1 MYRFCLNEKTRED
14 KIYKEIKKRRFNY
27 IYPKISLNLEIQCWG
42 EVKKPGTYL
51 LEKKPTEEYIALNET
66 YNNTEVK
73 TWKCSSPQRQSPIN
87 ILGDSC
93 VFTHDVYSY
102 IHIYFCVF
110 FKAWDLLYILTHDL
124 LFSLLLCCG
133 GLTHMC
139 VNHWIC
145 QVLCDCWIV

>member
-42 EVKKPGTYL
+42 EVKKTGTYL
-51 LEKKPTEEYIALNET
+51 LEKKPIEEYITLNET

-93 VFTHDVYSY
+93 VFTHTMC
-102 IHIYFCVF
+102 IHIHTC
-110 FKAWDLLYILTHDL
+110 I
-124 LFSLLLCCG
+124 LLCFFLMHGICSIYWPM
-133 GLTHMC
+133 TCSFHFYC
-139 VNHWIC
+139 VVE
-145 QVLCDCWIV
+145 VLHTCT